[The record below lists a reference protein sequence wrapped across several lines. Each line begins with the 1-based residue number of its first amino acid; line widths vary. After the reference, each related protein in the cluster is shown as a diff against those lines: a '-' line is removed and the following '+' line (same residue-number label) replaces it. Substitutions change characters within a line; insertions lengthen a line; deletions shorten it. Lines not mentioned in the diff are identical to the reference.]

1 MRASRLLSILL
12 LLQSRGRMTARELA
26 EEAGVSPRTVYRDV
40 DALSAAGVP
49 VYGEPGP
56 AGGYALIDGY
66 RTRLT
71 GLTPGEAGALFLAGV
86 PGPAA
91 ELGLG
96 SLLAAAE
103 LKLLAAL
110 PPGLRE
116 SAALARERFLLDAPG
131 WFRDGDR
138 PPHLAVIA
146 GAVWEQQPL
155 LVRYRGREGDG
166 ERTIDPLGLVLKAGV
181 WYLVA
186 RTGDESR
193 TYRISRIEDLA
204 VLDGRFERPVD
215 FDLGDHWRESSERF
229 LAHMY
234 GDRATVRLS
243 PRALRRLPQLL
254 DDPWVAR
261 STAESATLPGPDGW
275 IQVRVPIESVE
286 IAVAQLLRFGPEAE
300 VLAPAELRRRMAE
313 AALAMAR
320 IYGEPRD
327 LAAWG

>member
-26 EEAGVSPRTVYRDV
+26 EEAGVSLRTVYRDV

-138 PPHLAVIA
+138 PPHLAAIA

>member
-26 EEAGVSPRTVYRDV
+26 EEAGVSLRTVYRDI

-56 AGGYALIDGY
+56 AGGYSLIDGY

-71 GLTPGEAGALFLAGV
+71 GLTPGEAGALFLAGI

-131 WFRDGDR
+131 WFRDDDR

-146 GAVWEQQPL
+146 GAVWKQQPL
-155 LVRYRGREGDG
+155 RVRYRGREGEG

-186 RTGDESR
+186 RTGDEPR
-193 TYRISRIEDLA
+193 TYRISRIEELA
-204 VLDGRFERPVD
+204 LLDSGFERPVD
-215 FDLGDHWRESSERF
+215 FDLGDYWRESSERF

-234 GDRATVRLS
+234 GERATVRLS
-243 PRALRRLPQLL
+243 PRALRHLPQLL

-261 STAESATLPGPDGW
+261 STAESATLPGADGW
-275 IQVRVPIESVE
+275 VQVLVPIESVE
-286 IAVAQLLRFGPEAE
+286 IAVAQLLPLGPEAE
-300 VLAPAELRRRMAE
+300 VLAPVELRVRMAD
-313 AALAMAR
+313 AARAMALV
-320 IYGEPRD
+320 YDEPT
-327 LAAWG
+327 